1 MTNRGA
7 ERLVAYRDKHKLKQY
22 EIAELLEIDEAHV
35 SQLVSGKRRPGLP
48 LAVRIEEHTGIP
60 AESWLL
66 PPVGESGTAET
77 EKTQT
82 AAIGKAQSHDRQT

>member
-22 EIAELLEIDEAHV
+22 EIAELLEIDDAHI
-35 SQLVSGKRRPGLP
+35 SQLLSGRRRPGLP
-48 LAVRIEEHTGIP
+48 LAVRIEDRTGIP

-66 PPVGESGTAET
+66 PAIGESGKADADSNETAVIGK
-77 EKTQT
+77 EKTD
-82 AAIGKAQSHDRQT
+82 GPNS